1 MQQTDT
7 LIWGTI
13 SLIALVIASFARLGP
28 FEIDWV
34 SYGIPAGVASA
45 LMAVNWFYRTRRPDA
60 SLAAVLAGT
69 AQIISFAAVT
79 APLSYIAATAN
90 FPLQDAVLERWD
102 QHLGF
107 DWTKMLTVVATRPW
121 LQTLFHIVY
130 ASFAVQVV
138 TTVLAL
144 GFAGQIV
151 RLRAFI
157 CAFIATTLVTI
168 AVSVVI
174 PAAGPWLFH
183 TPDPSVANG
192 FLPASSTSWPVFLG
206 LRDGTLHTLH
216 GLRSEGIITFPSL
229 HAGLA
234 ILFAAA
240 LWRVRGLRWVALL
253 LNALMLTATPLCGS
267 HYVIDVIAGGAVA
280 ALCWIAAMRIAGTRT
295 ASLPHA
301 ANPHATDLQIAPA
314 LTTPLVPRRLQG
326 PISSNAS

>member
-13 SLIALVIASFARLGP
+13 SLIALVVGSFTWLGT
-28 FEIDWV
+28 FEIDWM
-34 SYGIPAGVASA
+34 SYAVPAGVASA

-60 SLAAVLAGT
+60 SLAAALAGT

-90 FPLQDAVLERWD
+90 FPLQDAALERWD

-107 DWTKMLTVVATRPW
+107 DWIQMLSIVATRPW

-130 ASFAVQVV
+130 ASFAVQAI
-138 TTVLAL
+138 TSVLAL
-144 GFAGQIV
+144 GFAGQFV

-157 CAFIATTLVTI
+157 CAFIIATLVTI
-168 AVSVVI
+168 AVSAVI

-206 LRDGTLHTLH
+206 LRDGTVHTLY

-229 HAGLA
+229 HAGFA

-253 LNALMLTATPLCGS
+253 LNVLMLAATPLCGS
-267 HYVIDVIAGGAVA
+267 HYVIDVIAGSAVA
-280 ALCWIAAMRIAGTRT
+280 ALCWIAAMRIVAKRT

-301 ANPHATDLQIAPA
+301 TDPQIAAA
-314 LTTPLVPRRLQG
+314 LTTPLVSRRLHA
-326 PISSNAS
+326 PISSNAT